1 MSRLMNIGFGNAVN
15 TDRVLAAVNPDAAPV
30 RRMVSSARE
39 RDMLIDATQGR
50 KTKSVLV
57 MTDGRLVLSALQ
69 TDTIMKRFNDP
80 QGRTEEEAEND

>member
-50 KTKSVLV
+50 KTKSVIL
-57 MTDGRLVLSALQ
+57 MDSDHIVLSYLNVESIDAKLEGEQ
-69 TDTIMKRFNDP
+69 
-80 QGRTEEEAEND
+80 